1 MLLRAPIQTV
11 KTFGRYKK
19 AGEHIM
25 ARQKRII
32 AEEHI
37 AQEYSK
43 HRENKKQESDIS
55 IDTDSYEL

>member
-1 MLLRAPIQTV
+1 METERGADN
-11 KTFGRYKK
+11 KK
-19 AGEHIM
+19 
-25 ARQKRII
+25 RQKRII